1 MYLFSKPRL
10 TNSDNSETFSFEF
23 HIQRFGVT
31 RLRKIPLLAWNIKLQ
46 SGSQRVKAAKSKLS
60 NLSKQLTMLLNICF
74 FCMAESEEA

>member
-31 RLRKIPLLAWNIKLQ
+31 KLRKIPLLAWNIKLQ
-46 SGSQRVKAAKSKLS
+46 SGSQRVKANFLIYQS
-60 NLSKQLTMLLNICF
+60 NLQCYLIYVF
-74 FCMAESEEA
+74 FCMAESGET